1 VNTQSATVFVVDDDP
16 DVRRALTRLL
26 RAANFAVSPYGSAR
40 EFLAAHDPEAPG
52 CLVLDVSMPGMNGL
66 DLQQSLRAAGSERPI
81 IFLTG
86 SGDIPTSACAMQSGA
101 VTFLTKPAS
110 DFELFEAVTEA
121 LRVDAEA
128 RRGRR

>member
-1 VNTQSATVFVVDDDP
+1 
-16 DVRRALTRLL
+16 
-26 RAANFAVSPYGSAR
+26 
-40 EFLAAHDPEAPG
+40 
-52 CLVLDVSMPGMNGL
+52 
-66 DLQQSLRAAGSERPI
+66 
-81 IFLTG
+81 
-86 SGDIPTSACAMQSGA
+86 MQSGA